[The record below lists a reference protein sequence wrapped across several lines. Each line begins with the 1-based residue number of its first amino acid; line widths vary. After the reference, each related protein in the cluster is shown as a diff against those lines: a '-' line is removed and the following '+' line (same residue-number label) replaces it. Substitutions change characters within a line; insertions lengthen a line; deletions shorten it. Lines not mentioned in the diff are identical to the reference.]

1 MLIFRFEKT
10 GVKPALSGLPEKRSA
25 NLSGY

>member
-10 GVKPALSGLPEKRSA
+10 GVKPAPIGLPEKRSA

>member
-10 GVKPALSGLPEKRSA
+10 GVKPASPGLPEKRSA